1 MYCSAGN
8 IEMLSLKDFFLLYL
22 KKQKYWNYEYMKIIY
37 VNCGVKNCVKED
49 LCSYISILC
58 SWKPEK
64 RDSNPWPLRQNC
76 YSTKLIMKCPLCI
89 KQNFMK
95 SNSVCNSSTGLACTQ
110 TLFCFSFRSF
120 FCFSFD
126 KPASEASER
135 ERARS
140 ARISKRILET
150 PHLCSKG
157 ALARNSSNKQD

>member
-22 KKQKYWNYEYMKIIY
+22 KKQKYWNYEYIKIIY

-49 LCSYISILC
+49 LRSYISILC

-64 RDSNPWPLRQNC
+64 RDSNPWPLRQYC

-110 TLFCFSFRSF
+110 MLFCFSFDPLSF
-120 FCFSFD
+120 AVLDVFSNGYYLFISWSVFV
-126 KPASEASER
+126 KR
-135 ERARS
+135 EHVFQKVKFLWQ
-140 ARISKRILET
+140 IE
-150 PHLCSKG
+150 G
-157 ALARNSSNKQD
+157 